1 MLFYLDAPISP
12 RKNLFSRS
20 KSREQK
26 SGTVPA
32 TNVGFQALK
41 SDKSVYNNKGQFE
54 VFVVKSSSTVEKRQN
69 KPKPKDFSII
79 TTSR

>member
-1 MLFYLDAPISP
+1 VLSYLDTPISP
-12 RKNLFSRS
+12 RKNLFCRS

-54 VFVVKSSSTVEKRQN
+54 VFVVKSSSRVEKRQE
-69 KPKPKDFSII
+69 KPKPKDYFLI
-79 TTSR
+79 TNSR